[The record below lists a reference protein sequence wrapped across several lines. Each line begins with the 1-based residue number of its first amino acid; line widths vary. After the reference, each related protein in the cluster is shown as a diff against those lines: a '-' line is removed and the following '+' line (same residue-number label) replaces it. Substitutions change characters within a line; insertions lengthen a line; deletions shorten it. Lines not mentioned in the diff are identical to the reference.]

1 MAERANPTVTRV
13 EGTAGRGHGF
23 DWRAYGMII
32 ALVII
37 AIAFT
42 YQTDGTFLGPRNVTQ
57 LMRQGAILVVVASG
71 VAILIIQREIDLSIG
86 SALYLVGVA
95 AGTAQVQWGFGTVEA
110 LGVALAMG
118 LLLGVWQGFW
128 VAWFGM
134 PSFVVTLSGLLAFRG
149 IGYFWSNAATLA
161 PMNRDYGRISEGFID
176 PSASVLL
183 VVVLSAVWSIGCLLA
198 WRRRRARFGAEAA
211 PAGRLVKQLVWAGVG
226 AALMLYVALG
236 FRGIPMAIVVA
247 LSVVAILSFVA
258 SGTVFGRQM
267 YAIGGNREA
276 AHLSGIAIR
285 RNLFVS
291 FVIMGVIYAVA
302 GVLTTA
308 RINAVAP
315 SLGEFVEL
323 EAIAAAVIGGISL
336 SGGIGTIPG
345 ALLGALLLVMVD
357 NGMDLIGISSFI
369 QQVLKGLLLGA
380 AVLFDIMT
388 RPSGRRLH

>member
-1 MAERANPTVTRV
+1 MAERAAAR
-13 EGTAGRGHGF
+13 GRGF
-23 DWRAYGMII
+23 DWRAYGLII

-37 AIAFT
+37 ALAFT
-42 YQTDGTFLGPRNVTQ
+42 IATGGTFLEPRNVAQ

-71 VAILIIQREIDLSIG
+71 VAVLIIQGEIDLSIG
-86 SALYLVGVA
+86 SALYLVAVA
-95 AGTAQVQWGFGTVEA
+95 AGWAQTEWGFGTVEA
-110 LGVALAMG
+110 VLVALAAG
-118 LLLGVWQGFW
+118 LLIGGWQGFW
-128 VAWFGM
+128 VSRFGM

-149 IGYFWSNAATLA
+149 LGFYWSNAATLA
-161 PMNRDYGRISEGFID
+161 PMNRDFGRISEGFVD
-176 PSASVLL
+176 PTASV
-183 VVVLSAVWSIGCLLA
+183 VIIVVLFAAWSIGCFAA
-198 WRRRRARFGAEAA
+198 WRRRRARFGEEAA
-211 PAGRLVKQLVWAGVG
+211 PRGRLVRQVVWAAIG
-226 AALMLYVALG
+226 AGLMLYVCL
-236 FRGIPMAIVVA
+236 FRGIPMAVVVA
-247 LSVVAILSFVA
+247 LSVVAILSFIA

-291 FVIMGVIYAVA
+291 FLIMGVIYAVA
-302 GVLTTA
+302 GVLSSA

-357 NGMDLIGISSFI
+357 NGMNLMNISSFI
-369 QQVLKGLLLGA
+369 QQMLKGLLLGG

-388 RPSGRRLH
+388 RPSARRLH

>member
-1 MAERANPTVTRV
+1 MAER
-13 EGTAGRGHGF
+13 GQGF

-32 ALVII
+32 ALVVI
-37 AIAFT
+37 AVAFT
-42 YQTDGTFLGPRNVTQ
+42 IQTEGTFLGPRNVAQ

-71 VAILIIQREIDLSIG
+71 VAVLIIQREIDLSIG

-95 AGTAQVQWGFGTVEA
+95 AGMAQTQWGFGTVEA
-110 LGVALAMG
+110 LGVALVVG
-118 LLLGVWQGFW
+118 LLIGAWQGFW
-128 VAWFGM
+128 VSWFGM

-149 IGYFWSNAATLA
+149 LGYYWSNAATLA
-161 PMNRDYGRISEGFID
+161 PMNRDYGRISEGFVD
-176 PSASVLL
+176 QTSS
-183 VVVLSAVWSIGCLLA
+183 VVLILVLFAAWSVGCLLA
-198 WRRRRARFGAEAA
+198 WRRRRARFGEGAA
-211 PAGRLVKQLVWAGVG
+211 PVGRIVRQIVWAGAG
-226 AALMLYVALG
+226 AAVMLYVALG
-236 FRGIPMAIVVA
+236 FRGIPMAVVVA
-247 LSVVAILSFVA
+247 LAVVAILSFVA
-258 SGTVFGRQM
+258 GGTVFGRQM

-285 RNLFVS
+285 RNLFIS
-291 FVIMGVIYAVA
+291 FLIMGVIYAVA
-302 GVLTTA
+302 GVLSTA

-357 NGMDLIGISSFI
+357 NGMNLMNISSFI
-369 QQVLKGLLLGA
+369 QQMLKGLLLGG

-388 RPSGRRLH
+388 RPSSRQLH